1 MIKRYEDITLKDF
14 NRIERTGKI
23 GHLRLWYNVLPVMLF
38 SKAIRKEIMILI
50 EKLNS
55 IENDINNDI
64 EYLRYKYQSIIAI
77 NAIRVNYLG
86 IINILKIQ
94 TQLNGF
100 KTYLSRVTKKKIKI
114 TRSENTNHY
123 IRNIKELTGINVE
136 EVDDILKVKEYL
148 ELKIDRYNQMVIKN
162 RTDNSNEKK
171 IFLSTLAR
179 KVCESLH
186 IPFDWNYTVLQ
197 IIDFR
202 NEVIEESRKQKPEE
216 DGRNQ

>member
-23 GHLRLWYNVLPVMLF
+23 GHLKFWYNIFPLVF
-38 SKAIRKEIMILI
+38 FAKAIRKEIMILI
-50 EKLNS
+50 EKLNAIDS
-55 IENDINNDI
+55 DINNDI
-64 EYLRYKYQSIIAI
+64 EYLNYKYKSIIMI

-100 KTYLSRVTKKKIKI
+100 KTYLSRVTNKKLKI
-114 TRSENTNHY
+114 TRSENVNQY
-123 IRNIKELTGINVE
+123 IKNIKEYTGIIIKD
-136 EVDDILKVKEYL
+136 VDDVMKVKEYL
-148 ELKIDRYNQMVIKN
+148 EVKIDKYNQMVIQN
-162 RTDNSNEKK
+162 RHDNSEEKK

-179 KVCESLH
+179 KICESLH

-197 IIDFR
+197 IIDFK
-202 NEVIEESRKQKPEE
+202 NEAIEESKKQKPEE
-216 DGRNQ
+216 DVRNQ